1 MRAEQANY
9 SVSVMCKE
17 FEVSRSG
24 FYAWL
29 KRGGAAKRI
38 EAEAV
43 LVAEIKAFHKA
54 SRGTY
59 GSPRIHA
66 DLIAAGR
73 KIGRKPVAK
82 LMAKND
88 IVGCPKRRR
97 RNTTDSNHKEPPAPN
112 LLNRNFK
119 VDRPNTVWVTDITY
133 IRTLRG
139 WTYLSVIRDLFNHE
153 IVGWSYADHMRT
165 ELVLESLYMAMRKR
179 NPPKGLIMHSDR
191 GSQFASQDYRKEL
204 KVFGIVQS
212 MSRKGDCW
220 DNACAESIFSTI
232 KRELVYQN
240 HWASLEAARPDL
252 YEYIEVFYNRKRRHS
267 SNGYLSPVDY
277 ERLVLSGAAVAA

>member
-1 MRAEQANY
+1 M
-9 SVSVMCKE
+9 
-17 FEVSRSG
+17 
-24 FYAWL
+24 
-29 KRGGAAKRI
+29 
-38 EAEAV
+38 
-43 LVAEIKAFHKA
+43 
-54 SRGTY
+54 
-59 GSPRIHA
+59 
-66 DLIAAGR
+66 
-73 KIGRKPVAK
+73 
-82 LMAKND
+82 
-88 IVGCPKRRR
+88 
-97 RNTTDSNHKEPPAPN
+97 
-112 LLNRNFK
+112 
-119 VDRPNTVWVTDITY
+119 WVTDITY

-139 WTYLSVIRDLFNHE
+139 WTYLSVIQDLFNHE

-179 NPPKGLIMHSDR
+179 NPPKGLILHSDR

-204 KVFGIVQS
+204 KVFGIKQS

-232 KRELVYQN
+232 KRELVFQN
-240 HWASLEAARPDL
+240 HWANLEAARPDL

>member
-1 MRAEQANY
+1 MRAEQARY
-9 SVSVMCKE
+9 PVSLMCKE

-29 KRGGAAKRI
+29 KRGGSTKRA
-38 EAEAV
+38 EAEAA
-43 LVAEIKAFHKA
+43 LVVEITKLHEA
-54 SRGTY
+54 SRRTY

-66 DLIAAGR
+66 DLVAAGHHT
-73 KIGRKPVAK
+73 GRKLVAR
-82 LMAKND
+82 LMAKNG

-119 VDRPNTVWVTDITY
+119 PDAPNKVWVTDITY
-133 IRTLRG
+133 IRTSRG
-139 WTYLSVIRDLFNHE
+139 WTYLSVIQDLFNHE

-165 ELVLESLYMAMRKR
+165 EMVLESLYMAMRRR
-179 NPPKGLIMHSDR
+179 NPPRGLILHSDR
-191 GSQFASQDYRKEL
+191 GSQFASREFRKVLEA
-204 KVFGIVQS
+204 FGIQQS

-240 HWASLEAARPDL
+240 HWANLEAARPDL